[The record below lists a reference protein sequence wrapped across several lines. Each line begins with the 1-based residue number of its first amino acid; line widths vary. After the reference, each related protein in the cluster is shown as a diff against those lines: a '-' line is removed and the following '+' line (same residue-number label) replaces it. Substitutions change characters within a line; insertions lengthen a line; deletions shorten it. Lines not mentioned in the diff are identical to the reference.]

1 MSPTSSPQLTQIAAA
16 QAELAARVLAKRR
29 LIPFTQRINPR
40 YDAGGVHRDIARRLE
55 RFSEDVAKGLSP
67 RLMILMPPRHGKQVA
82 DTTPVLTT
90 AGWKSHGDLLPG
102 DKVFHPSGR
111 PVEVLAVA
119 QPLPQDCE
127 VEFTDGAKI
136 LVHEN
141 HEWAVFDRS
150 RGVSRVV
157 ETKYLERRKLWTGPS
172 GSRGGRA
179 VFQLPE
185 RSALDLPPRS
195 LPIDPYVLGAWLGDG
210 KSSSGQLCWA
220 ASDSEVAEEVN
231 AKYPFT
237 SRWTHQSTGVEYG
250 AFPIT
255 KDLRALGLLD
265 NKHIP
270 DTYILGSV
278 AQRLQLL
285 AGLIDTDGHVEQPTQ
300 RVRIATVSSKLA
312 ATIEVLVRSLGWR
325 ASRYTQP
332 PATST
337 SGIVGRQPVHYVSFT
352 PTSPIPTRIP
362 RKQISRTL
370 EPQRAVGVV
379 AVRRVPETTGR
390 CIQVDSPDGL
400 YLVGEHLTPTHNS
413 ELASRMF
420 PAWHLGHHPDHEIIA
435 CSYNVSLAMSFSRKV
450 KEVLHDPAYQS
461 VFTTRLHPDFQANE
475 EWGIAGSRGGYVAA
489 GVGGGI
495 TGKGAHI
502 LLIDDPI
509 KNAEEADSP
518 DVREKLWD
526 WYGSTAYTRLAPGA
540 GVLVI
545 QTWWHD
551 DDLAGKLQTA
561 MFSDPESDQFELVK
575 YPAIAEHDEYL
586 DTQSDL
592 ITYVSHNVDPT
603 TYDPYEPLQA
613 HARAAAQK
621 VDLTGLRFLRGKGG
635 ALHPQR
641 YDTKKLHAIRKTIP
655 PRFWAAL
662 YQQNPVPDDG
672 AYFTKD
678 HFRRAPLPPL
688 RKANVYVAFDFA
700 ISEKKQNDYTV
711 GVVGLQ
717 DENDVLHVAEVMR
730 FKSGDG
736 MFVVESILNL
746 CQKWYSPNLILGFED
761 GQIFRAIE
769 SLLKKRM
776 RERKFYPSTQL
787 LKPITDKMAR
797 ARPLQGRM
805 QQGMVS
811 FADGAQWFDA
821 ARAEMLRFPA
831 GVHDDQVDALAWMAT
846 MVVGREPPR
855 QQQAKAPKSW
865 KDKLNSMGK
874 ATSFMG
880 A

>member
-1 MSPTSSPQLTQIAAA
+1 
-16 QAELAARVLAKRR
+16 VLAKRR

-40 YDAGGVHRDIARRLE
+40 YDAGWVHRDIARRLE

-67 RLMILMPPRHGKQVA
+67 RLMILMPPRAGK
-82 DTTPVLTT
+82 
-90 AGWKSHGDLLPG
+90 
-102 DKVFHPSGR
+102 
-111 PVEVLAVA
+111 
-119 QPLPQDCE
+119 
-127 VEFTDGAKI
+127 
-136 LVHEN
+136 
-141 HEWAVFDRS
+141 
-150 RGVSRVV
+150 
-157 ETKYLERRKLWTGPS
+157 
-172 GSRGGRA
+172 
-179 VFQLPE
+179 
-185 RSALDLPPRS
+185 
-195 LPIDPYVLGAWLGDG
+195 
-210 KSSSGQLCWA
+210 
-220 ASDSEVAEEVN
+220 
-231 AKYPFT
+231 
-237 SRWTHQSTGVEYG
+237 
-250 AFPIT
+250 
-255 KDLRALGLLD
+255 
-265 NKHIP
+265 
-270 DTYILGSV
+270 
-278 AQRLQLL
+278 
-285 AGLIDTDGHVEQPTQ
+285 
-300 RVRIATVSSKLA
+300 
-312 ATIEVLVRSLGWR
+312 
-325 ASRYTQP
+325 
-332 PATST
+332 
-337 SGIVGRQPVHYVSFT
+337 
-352 PTSPIPTRIP
+352 
-362 RKQISRTL
+362 
-370 EPQRAVGVV
+370 
-379 AVRRVPETTGR
+379 
-390 CIQVDSPDGL
+390 
-400 YLVGEHLTPTHNS
+400 S

-420 PAWHLGHHPDHEIIA
+420 PAWHLGHYPDHEIISCA
-435 CSYNVSLAMSFSRKV
+435 YNVSLAESFSRKV
-450 KEVLHDPAYQS
+450 KEAIEDPAYQS
-461 VFTTRLHPDFQANE
+461 VFATRLHPDFRSNG
-475 EWGIAGSRGGYVAA
+475 EWAVAGARGGYVAA

-495 TGKGAHI
+495 TGRGCHI

-509 KNAEEADSP
+509 KNAEEADNA
-518 DVREKLWD
+518 DTREKLWD
-526 WYGSTAYTRLAPGA
+526 WYGSTAYTRLAPGGGVLCIQCMTGDTPVRLPDGTEKRLDALRAGDEVATYDDGRLGVSTVAAWKSNGRDSVYTITMNSGKVVRANGRHPFLVSVAGELKWMRTKHLTTDHTIVVLQDNAASGSVKPVQQTGASSLPNAAASALPTTGRKNGLMGTARRPPTQCPSESGTSSTGTASRPKRTLSSWLRRAAGALSA
-540 GVLVI
+540 GVSRMTGRPGTGAENSASTTTTTQVRSAGCCATTATPPQGTPVPSASPSHWPSTSDFMLDGVRSVELAGEEEVFDVQIDRTENFIANGLVSHN
-545 QTWWHD
+545 THWHD
-551 DDLAGKLQTA
+551 DDLAGRLKLA
-561 MFSDPESDQFELVK
+561 MATDDESDQFVVVK
-575 YPAIAEHDEYL
+575 YPAIAEADEYL
-586 DTQSDL
+586 DFDTDL
-592 ITYVSHNVDPT
+592 IV
-603 TYDPYEPLQA
+603 YDAPP
-613 HARAAAQK
+613 
-621 VDLTGLRFLRGKGG
+621 DNGRFLRAKGE

-641 YDTKKLHAIRKTIP
+641 YDTKKLHAIKKTIP

-678 HFRRAPLPPL
+678 HFRLAPLPPL

-736 MFVVESILNL
+736 MFIVESILNL

>member
-1 MSPTSSPQLTQIAAA
+1 MASTTKTSRKGSSETPSRRTATTRSAPSTPPEPPKKKSASGTKPTTAPTPSSSKSRKAPAKQLASPPSTGAPAPKRTAPSSPTAKNVASPSAKPQTSSPSAKPQTASSQTSSPQPTQLTQIAAA

-40 YDAGGVHRDIARRLE
+40 YDAGWVHRDIARRLE

-67 RLMILMPPRHGKQVA
+67 RLMILMPPRHGK
-82 DTTPVLTT
+82 
-90 AGWKSHGDLLPG
+90 
-102 DKVFHPSGR
+102 
-111 PVEVLAVA
+111 
-119 QPLPQDCE
+119 
-127 VEFTDGAKI
+127 
-136 LVHEN
+136 
-141 HEWAVFDRS
+141 
-150 RGVSRVV
+150 
-157 ETKYLERRKLWTGPS
+157 
-172 GSRGGRA
+172 
-179 VFQLPE
+179 
-185 RSALDLPPRS
+185 
-195 LPIDPYVLGAWLGDG
+195 
-210 KSSSGQLCWA
+210 
-220 ASDSEVAEEVN
+220 
-231 AKYPFT
+231 
-237 SRWTHQSTGVEYG
+237 
-250 AFPIT
+250 
-255 KDLRALGLLD
+255 
-265 NKHIP
+265 
-270 DTYILGSV
+270 
-278 AQRLQLL
+278 
-285 AGLIDTDGHVEQPTQ
+285 
-300 RVRIATVSSKLA
+300 
-312 ATIEVLVRSLGWR
+312 
-325 ASRYTQP
+325 
-332 PATST
+332 
-337 SGIVGRQPVHYVSFT
+337 
-352 PTSPIPTRIP
+352 
-362 RKQISRTL
+362 
-370 EPQRAVGVV
+370 
-379 AVRRVPETTGR
+379 
-390 CIQVDSPDGL
+390 
-400 YLVGEHLTPTHNS
+400 S

-461 VFTTRLHPDFQANE
+461 VFSTRLHPDFQANE

-502 LLIDDPI
+502 LLIDDPL

-561 MFSDPESDQFELVK
+561 MSSDPESDQFELVK

-603 TYDPYEPLQA
+603 TYDPYEQLQA

-641 YDTKKLHAIRKTIP
+641 YDTKKLHAIKKTIP

-678 HFRRAPLPPL
+678 HFRLAPLPPL

-717 DENDVLHVAEVMR
+717 DENDVLLVAEVMR

-736 MFVVESILNL
+736 MFIVESILNL

>member
-1 MSPTSSPQLTQIAAA
+1 MVPTQIAAA

-40 YDAGGVHRDIARRLE
+40 YDAGWVHRDIARRLE

-67 RLMILMPPRHGKQVA
+67 RLMILMPPRHGKACAVG
-82 DTTPVLTT
+82 TPVPTPLGFRPIET
-90 AGWKSHGDLLPG
+90 LRPG
-102 DKVFHPSGR
+102 DFVFGRDGKPTQVVAVSPVWKDRELFEVTSDDGASVTVDAEHEWTVRLCRKR
-111 PVEVLAVA
+111 PVHK
-119 QPLPQDCE
+119 
-127 VEFTDGAKI
+127 AK
-136 LVHEN
+136 
-141 HEWAVFDRS
+141 S
-150 RGVSRVV
+150 
-157 ETKYLERRKLWTGPS
+157 TKYLA
-172 GSRGGRA
+172 SRSSSRA
-179 VFQLPE
+179 P
-185 RSALDLPPRS
+185 ALQTYEHAQYREAE
-195 LPIDPYVLGAWLGDG
+195 LPIPPYTLGVWLGDG
-210 KSSSGQLCWA
+210 CSHHATITQGAQDFAEIRA
-220 ASDSEVAEEVN
+220 AVESEGVRTSDRAT
-231 AKYPFT
+231 AGTFGLL
-237 SRWTHQSTGVEYG
+237 GVLE
-250 AFPIT
+250 P
-255 KDLRALGLLD
+255 LRAMRLLGDKRIPQSYLTAAPWQRVALL
-265 NKHIP
+265 
-270 DTYILGSV
+270 
-278 AQRLQLL
+278 Q
-285 AGLIDTDGHVEQPTQ
+285 GLIDTDGHVAPDGQVEFCSTSQ
-300 RVRIATVSSKLA
+300 ALA
-312 ATIEVLVRSLGWR
+312 LGTLELVRSLGVKASLIHGR
-325 ASRYTQP
+325 ATLDGRDCGPKYRVMFYMEGAARLARKAARCRDNARTP
-332 PATST
+332 HRFLTFRPA
-337 SGIVGRQPVHYVSFT
+337 GRGDTV
-352 PTSPIPTRIP
+352 
-362 RKQISRTL
+362 
-370 EPQRAVGVV
+370 
-379 AVRRVPETTGR
+379 
-390 CIQVDSPDGL
+390 CIQVAAADHQ
-400 YLVGEHLTPTHNS
+400 YLVGHGYLLTHNS

-461 VFTTRLHPDFQANE
+461 VFSTRLHPDFQANE
-475 EWGIAGSRGGYVAA
+475 EWGIAGARGGYVAA

-561 MFSDPESDQFELVK
+561 MSGDPEADQFELVK

-586 DTQSDL
+586 DAQSDL
-592 ITYVSHNVDPT
+592 ITYVSHNIDPT
-603 TYDPYEPLQA
+603 TYDPYEEVQA

-641 YDTKKLHAIRKTIP
+641 YDTKKLHAIKKTIP

-678 HFRRAPLPPL
+678 HFRTGALPPL

-736 MFVVESILNL
+736 MFIVESILNL

-865 KDKLNSMGK
+865 KDKLRTMGQP
-874 ATSFMG
+874 TSFMG